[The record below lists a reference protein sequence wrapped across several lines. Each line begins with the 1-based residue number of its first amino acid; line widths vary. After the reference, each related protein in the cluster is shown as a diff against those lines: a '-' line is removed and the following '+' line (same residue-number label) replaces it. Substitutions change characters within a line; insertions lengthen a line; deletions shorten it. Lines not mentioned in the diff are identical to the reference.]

1 MQVNRQITRR
11 RLIQTS
17 AVVASG
23 VFVNPSAAQESNSPN
38 ERLNIASIGCTGRA
52 AGNLD
57 GVASQNIVAI
67 ADIDTNLLEKGSAR
81 FEGAAKYSDFR
92 ELLDKEHEKIDAVV
106 VSTPDHCHA

>member
-17 AVVASG
+17 AVVAGG

-81 FEGAAKYSDFR
+81 FEGAA
-92 ELLDKEHEKIDAVV
+92 
-106 VSTPDHCHA
+106 